1 MRDDSMK
8 FFRFIP
14 VLAAAV
20 VWPVFSHADMVDG
33 VWAVVADKVITYAQ
47 VEEYTRPVE
56 DTLRTQYAA
65 EPDVYQQKYDAAL
78 HDSLELLVER
88 ELILNNYETG
98 GYNKLPDSYADQL
111 VQENIRNRFG
121 DRVTMLKTLQAQ
133 GITLEQ
139 YRKELL
145 DQYIEG
151 GLRSLNVQ
159 KNIIISPYK
168 IEAYYQAHPDE
179 FKMEDQAKLR
189 MIVLNKTSPD
199 DTNTMALARE
209 IIGKIRNGASFA
221 EMATVYSQG
230 SQQHQGGDWGW
241 VDRSVLR
248 KELADVAFTLKPK
261 QISDPID
268 TPDAVYLM
276 LVEDRNAAHIKS
288 LTDVR
293 DEIEKSLR
301 IQEQA
306 RQSKQWID
314 GLKKKTYVRYFFD

>member
-1 MRDDSMK
+1 MRYDSMK

-14 VLAAAV
+14 MLAAAV

-98 GYNKLPDSYADQL
+98 GYNKLPDSLADQL
-111 VQENIRNRFG
+111 VQDNIRSRFG

-145 DQYIEG
+145 DQYIER

-168 IEAYYQAHPDE
+168 IETYYQAHPDD
-179 FKMEDQAKLR
+179 FKLADQVKLR
-189 MIVLNKTSPD
+189 MIMLNKTSAD
-199 DTNTMALARE
+199 DTNTLALARE
-209 IIGKIRNGASFA
+209 IIGKIKDGAPFA

-241 VDRSVLR
+241 IDRTVLR
-248 KELADVAFTLKPK
+248 KELSDVAFALKK
-261 QISDPID
+261 GQMSDPID
-268 TPDAVYLM
+268 TPNAVYLL
-276 LVEDRNAAHIKS
+276 LVEDKSTAHLKS
-288 LTDVR
+288 LADVR
-293 DEIEKSLR
+293 DEIQKTLL
-301 IQEQA
+301 IQEQD
-306 RQSKQWID
+306 RQSKAWID
-314 GLKKKTYVRYFFD
+314 GLKKKTYVRYFFN